1 MNNTKKEIIKLKL
14 TKKNTDGTLNR
25 LGNIKLVGIDNNNK
39 EHYLA
44 FVTEQFAKELLDS
57 SSRSEVIN
65 DTGTTHFDTRDKLER
80 KIQNEIYDTELIPGR
95 KIKSQEGYYN
105 E

>member
-1 MNNTKKEIIKLKL
+1 MKNTKKEIIKLKL

-25 LGNIKLVGIDNNNK
+25 LGNIKLVGIDRNNK

-65 DTGTTHFDTRDKLER
+65 DTGH
-80 KIQNEIYDTELIPGR
+80 IPDCWPYNRIMRR